1 MKRIT
6 TLFALLA
13 VSAAQESPTQQPAP
27 TVPARPSSTATWP
40 GVANPGLILP
50 MPRIRW

>member
-13 VSAAQESPTQQPAP
+13 VSAALGVADATAG
-27 TVPARPSSTATWP
+27 AYRPGAAELDAYRP
-40 GVANPGLILP
+40 GAANPGLILP